1 MRMAGTTT
9 CQEIHHHSQQDG
21 IGRCCTGSCDLGSG
35 VIPRDENQV
44 ILCGT
49 VIHTGIMVNLSSPRM
64 MRTRPYSS
72 HQTDSRLGS
81 ILITS
86 WTPENRRMAFPVLF
100 RGQESDVPT
109 ATESVVPPDFV
120 MPPHVQEVWAIKLM
134 EAAPEDQQQQ
144 VIRQAG
150 KLSSHLGEP
159 TR

>member
-1 MRMAGTTT
+1 
-9 CQEIHHHSQQDG
+9 
-21 IGRCCTGSCDLGSG
+21 
-35 VIPRDENQV
+35 
-44 ILCGT
+44 
-49 VIHTGIMVNLSSPRM
+49 
-64 MRTRPYSS
+64 
-72 HQTDSRLGS
+72 
-81 ILITS
+81 
-86 WTPENRRMAFPVLF
+86 MAFPVLF